1 MKNIVLFGCFALL
14 LMSFSIIKKHGSYN
28 PISRKKIIDTVFACL
43 PCGYGCDDLVYKESG
58 FCAQCNMPL
67 VNKATILFK
76 NIEPEEICS
85 FIKKRGKQKVVLL
98 DVRTNEEFTGN
109 APDKFGRL
117 DGAIN
122 IPVQELASRIKE
134 LNQYKNKDILVYC
147 SHSHRSPRASY
158 LLTQNGFNKVTNMLY
173 GMSEWNNKVKEDVC
187 NKKLFVKQ

>member
-14 LMSFSIIKKHGSYN
+14 LMSFSIFKKQASHKT
-28 PISRKKIIDTVFACL
+28 ICKEKIIDTVFVCL
-43 PCGYGCDDLVYKESG
+43 PCGYGCDNLVYKESG

-67 VNKATILFK
+67 VNKATIFFK
-76 NIEPEEICS
+76 NIEPAEICS